1 VKTTFEI
8 VQASIDT
15 LSRYSEIP
23 ISFRVE
29 SVLRIEPKEKGL
41 AGIEL
46 REEKLAHPY
55 VKDYD
60 AASGEGPTR
69 WLKRFDMSNWGIT
82 MAFVEERHSGG
93 FIVVPGG
100 YVGDMDK
107 RFAQLFDIRVHPEMR
122 RQGIGAAL
130 LRHAADWARRY
141 GCKHLK
147 IETQNT
153 NVPACR
159 FYAEQGCELGHIERY
174 AYTGHPEIEHE
185 TRLVWYLELSNK

>member
-1 VKTTFEI
+1 M
-8 VQASIDT
+8 
-15 LSRYSEIP
+15 
-23 ISFRVE
+23 
-29 SVLRIEPKEKGL
+29 
-41 AGIEL
+41 
-46 REEKLAHPY
+46 AHPY

-69 WLKRFDMSNWGIT
+69 WLKRFDMSNWGI
-82 MAFVEERHSGG
+82 AFIEERPIGG
-93 FIVVPGG
+93 SIVAPGA

-122 RQGIGAAL
+122 RQGIGTGL
-130 LRHAADWARRY
+130 LQHAADWARRY

-159 FYAEQGCELGHIERY
+159 FYAGQGCELGHIERF
-174 AYTGHPEIEHE
+174 AYISHPEIEHE
-185 TRLVWYLELSNK
+185 TRLVWYLEPK